1 MELKDIT
8 LNTMATVGVLRQV
21 DLSTDLA
28 KVFCQTKT
36 RIEDADLWDQ
46 ETREFN
52 ANLNDLIE
60 VIENT
65 GLDVYGTGGEPM
77 EKPTETIP
85 ATVWSEDEKSRP
97 RSESRFPWRPI
108 SPPFMTCARRRGTK
122 AKSTRPLLRRS
133 IAGRQVDSTLID
145 ARY

>member
-8 LNTMATVGVLRQV
+8 LNTMATVGVLRNV

-36 RIEDADLWDQ
+36 RIEDPDLWDQ

-77 EKPTETIP
+77 EKPIETIP
-85 ATVWSEDEKSRP
+85 AIVWSEDVDLGEPNKWIVYIYTDP
-97 RSESRFPWRPI
+97 
-108 SPPFMTCARRRGTK
+108 TNG
-122 AKSTRPLLRRS
+122 STRITAMIYCGHGYSYLVK
-133 IAGRQVDSTLID
+133 IA
-145 ARY
+145 

>member
-52 ANLNDLIE
+52 ANLNDLIG

-65 GLDVYGTGGEPM
+65 GLDVYGTGGEPKVIRYSDNFTVALGM

-85 ATVWSEDEKSRP
+85 ATVWSEDVDLGEP
-97 RSESRFPWRPI
+97 NNWIVYIYTDP
-108 SPPFMTCARRRGTK
+108 TNG
-122 AKSTRPLLRRS
+122 STRMT
-133 IAGRQVDSTLID
+133 ALI
-145 ARY
+145 YCGHGFCYLVKIL

>member
-46 ETREFN
+46 E
-52 ANLNDLIE
+52 
-60 VIENT
+60 
-65 GLDVYGTGGEPM
+65 
-77 EKPTETIP
+77 
-85 ATVWSEDEKSRP
+85 
-97 RSESRFPWRPI
+97 
-108 SPPFMTCARRRGTK
+108 RR
-122 AKSTRPLLRRS
+122 
-133 IAGRQVDSTLID
+133 V
-145 ARY
+145 

>member
-8 LNTMATVGVLRQV
+8 LNTMATVGVLRNV

-28 KVFCQTKT
+28 KVFCLTKT
-36 RIEDADLWDQ
+36 RVENPDLWSDP
-46 ETREFN
+46 ERVFN
-52 ANLNDLIE
+52 ADLNDLIE

-85 ATVWSEDEKSRP
+85 AIVWSEDVNLGEPNKWIVYIYADPTNGSP
-97 RSESRFPWRPI
+97 RITAMIYCGHGYSYLV
-108 SPPFMTCARRRGTK
+108 K
-122 AKSTRPLLRRS
+122 
-133 IAGRQVDSTLID
+133 IA
-145 ARY
+145 